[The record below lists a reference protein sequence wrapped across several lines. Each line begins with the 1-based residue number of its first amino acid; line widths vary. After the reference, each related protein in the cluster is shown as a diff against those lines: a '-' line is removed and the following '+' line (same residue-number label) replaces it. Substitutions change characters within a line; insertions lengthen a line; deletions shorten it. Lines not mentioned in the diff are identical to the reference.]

1 MPGTHRSFRGDF
13 KRITGI
19 ISIID
24 MIFITH
30 IIPVIFII
38 SIIFIIQ
45 MIFIMNNA
53 YIIPIIIIMIMT
65 YMISAIIIIF
75 TRCIK
80 PVITIQKTPAL
91 PSTSR
96 AVILRSTSPWSAW
109 PSHNRRRVEE
119 RECPTLCVYGKVCS
133 CRTCRTTTLAL
144 WEYALGEFSTSVVG
158 AC

>member
-1 MPGTHRSFRGDF
+1 
-13 KRITGI
+13 
-19 ISIID
+19 
-24 MIFITH
+24 
-30 IIPVIFII
+30 
-38 SIIFIIQ
+38 
-45 MIFIMNNA
+45 
-53 YIIPIIIIMIMT
+53 MT

-109 PSHNRRRVEE
+109 PSHNRRRVDYSVIWAEMSDIF
-119 RECPTLCVYGKVCS
+119 VYDKVCS

-144 WEYALGEFSTSVVG
+144 REYALGEFSTSVVG

>member
-1 MPGTHRSFRGDF
+1 
-13 KRITGI
+13 
-19 ISIID
+19 
-24 MIFITH
+24 
-30 IIPVIFII
+30 
-38 SIIFIIQ
+38 

-96 AVILRSTSPWSAW
+96 AVILRSTSPWTAW
-109 PSHNRRRVEE
+109 RSRHRRRVDYSVIWAEMSDIF
-119 RECPTLCVYGKVCS
+119 VYDKVCG
-133 CRTCRTTTLAL
+133 CRTRQTCHTCDQDNHTLPFGRRFASYVL
-144 WEYALGEFSTSVVG
+144 P
-158 AC
+158 